1 MFKKIHK
8 IHPDVGFASKI
19 TRMILELT
27 IEVNFL
33 ANYIRGHP

>member
-27 IEVNFL
+27 IEVIL